1 MDNNEITRPDISF
14 GGDDSAAV
22 DASANE
28 AAKDI
33 QNDDIDSSAV
43 ITAANEKISE
53 HTHSIDE
60 ALSGFEKSGQ
70 THRSDNSPII
80 NSKSMSDEDR
90 ELAEEFAM
98 LSGASKKK
106 SRASSSR
113 PANSNK
119 AVSKNFGNNAASPKQ
134 HRPRPS
140 EEFQEKTSGTRK
152 KEREKDVYVTTKRK
166 REHILNSSI
175 ITGLTLTIAI
185 VSISVVLATGAI
197 TLGMEYL
204 GINKPNKSI
213 RLTIPEGSNN
223 DEIADILIAND
234 IIENK
239 RLFKV
244 ALRLKHQPTLFP
256 GDIELS
262 PNKSYPDIIQS
273 LSEMRQSYETVTLTF
288 KEGTNLYAVAKK
300 LEKNGVVESK
310 EEFLTQFNMQQ
321 DFEIDGLVTRNVDTK
336 FTMEGFCFPDTY
348 EFYLDDSAYN
358 VSKIIRDNFASK
370 ITDEMYER
378 MKEMDMSLSE
388 VVTLASIVQ
397 KEAANADQMPDIA
410 AVFLNR
416 LKDPDTFPNLQSD
429 ATGNYVKN
437 VIKKVENSSVM
448 LERYENV
455 YNTYIC
461 FGLPAGPIS
470 NPGLDAINAVLY
482 PADSDYL
489 YFCHNLETGEMF
501 LAKTDEEHEENLK
514 KAGLKK

>member
-70 THRSDNSPII
+70 THKSDNSPII

-166 REHILNSSI
+166 REQFTSLTSSE
-175 ITGLTLTIAI
+175 
-185 VSISVVLATGAI
+185 V
-197 TLGMEYL
+197 
-204 GINKPNKSI
+204 
-213 RLTIPEGSNN
+213 
-223 DEIADILIAND
+223 
-234 IIENK
+234 
-239 RLFKV
+239 
-244 ALRLKHQPTLFP
+244 
-256 GDIELS
+256 S
-262 PNKSYPDIIQS
+262 PN
-273 LSEMRQSYETVTLTF
+273 T
-288 KEGTNLYAVAKK
+288 
-300 LEKNGVVESK
+300 
-310 EEFLTQFNMQQ
+310 
-321 DFEIDGLVTRNVDTK
+321 
-336 FTMEGFCFPDTY
+336 
-348 EFYLDDSAYN
+348 
-358 VSKIIRDNFASK
+358 
-370 ITDEMYER
+370 
-378 MKEMDMSLSE
+378 
-388 VVTLASIVQ
+388 
-397 KEAANADQMPDIA
+397 
-410 AVFLNR
+410 
-416 LKDPDTFPNLQSD
+416 
-429 ATGNYVKN
+429 
-437 VIKKVENSSVM
+437 
-448 LERYENV
+448 
-455 YNTYIC
+455 
-461 FGLPAGPIS
+461 
-470 NPGLDAINAVLY
+470 
-482 PADSDYL
+482 
-489 YFCHNLETGEMF
+489 
-501 LAKTDEEHEENLK
+501 
-514 KAGLKK
+514 